1 MLRIELSCVWNH
13 TQEMYQHET
22 SIKALIAYV
31 CLHCID
37 RVCHNESRGEQL
49 RPLRPQGQSHQEVRH
64 QEHRGGRSR
73 QGHLGGQRL
82 RLLCPAQAVR
92 EAALLRQLC
101 HPQ

>member
-37 RVCHNESRGEQL
+37 RVCHNESRGEISDKEFKNIFYKNVFL
-49 RPLRPQGQSHQEVRH
+49 LNKVLPL
-64 QEHRGGRSR
+64 
-73 QGHLGGQRL
+73 
-82 RLLCPAQAVR
+82 
-92 EAALLRQLC
+92 
-101 HPQ
+101 